1 MKIREDK
8 NEPTVEEQDTSKY
21 FEDIKNDRAALRQ
34 FFTAMPKGGDLHN
47 HLTGSAYAET
57 YFEMAAK
64 KEMYVNMKTG
74 KLYKDKP
81 SEVETIRL
89 SKDMD
94 DLHNHRMELIDK
106 WSIRNFQPYKYPL
119 GPDEYFFGTFGLL
132 SALTSDIDDLAH
144 LMREL
149 KKRAVKENV
158 QYLEVMASSPH
169 VPEYCFLDE
178 ADYKK
183 YDTDLKSYVK
193 KGDDDKAKALL
204 GEIYDLIDTK
214 ATEAAADYLEFIKQL
229 DEKSRI
235 DEEAWET
242 TTDNGKRKL
251 LCRYQGYSSRGGE
264 PLKVFAQLYV
274 VHKACLLSSDEKEN
288 LLVGCNIVA
297 AENGEKSML
306 YYHLHMQMFA
316 VLADK
321 QNENKGEVKVNTSL
335 HAGELTLGLTRP
347 EHLTYHID
355 QAVNIA
361 GANRIGHGVDLPFES
376 NSNEI
381 LKTMKKEPEGETED
395 KPTGIPVEINLTS
408 NEFILGVKDSE
419 HPILLYHKAGVPI
432 IISTDDPGILR
443 TSLTEQYTLATL
455 RYGFSYPEI
464 KEFVKNSI
472 LYGFLGYEDKE
483 QLKSELENLFKDFE
497 ATIRENHPQP
507 TLI

>member
-1 MKIREDK
+1 MKTREDK

-64 KEMYVNMKTG
+64 KEMYVDMTTG

-81 SEVETIRL
+81 EGIKVVRL

-235 DEEAWET
+235 DEETWET

-355 QAVNIA
+355 QAVNMTKVR
-361 GANRIGHGVDLPFES
+361 RIGHGVDLPFEP
-376 NSNEI
+376 NSKEI
-381 LKTMKKEPEGETED
+381 LKTMKD
-395 KPTGIPVEINLTS
+395 HAISVEINLTS

-419 HPILLYHKAGVPI
+419 HPIMLYHKAGVPI
-432 IISTDDPGILR
+432 VISTDDPGILR

-455 RYGFSYPEI
+455 RYGFSYFEI
-464 KEFVKNSI
+464 RDFADNSI
-472 LYGFLGYEDKE
+472 LCSFLNSKE
-483 QLKSELENLFKDFE
+483 FNKLRVEYCKLSKDFE